1 MGRFH
6 RRVESA
12 VLRSFA
18 VINRWLVGACVILF
32 VAAVIWGFALDGG
45 TQETNGVVMRMDD
58 IYWTTVSI
66 VTVLLGYPLGTIVLR
81 EP

>member
-32 VAAVIWGFALDGG
+32 VAAVIWGFGVDG
-45 TQETNGVVMRMDD
+45 TRETTRMMEVYKG
-58 IYWTTVSI
+58 YWTAWTI
-66 VTVLLGYPLGTIVLR
+66 IAVLLGYPLGAIVLR